1 MRKSL
6 ILISTLA
13 LSLGVAGAQ
22 TAAPATSPV
31 PVTITDV
38 PAGHWAKDAVDRI
51 VQCGLIQGFPDGT
64 FRGNENLTR
73 YQAALIFYRLLQT
86 GALSNCGMD
95 QEGMA
100 SVANGMTEVSTEMA
114 AIAGRVTDLE
124 KLNADQQAR
133 IDALEAKINE
143 MGTMSAGADTAALTA
158 RIDALEAAVQNIP
171 AGPVGPA
178 GPAGPVGPA
187 GPAGAAGVAGTT
199 TTVTPAPV
207 TPATPTPGTTVVIGE
222 PSTDMSMASAKTL
235 YAGIS
240 GGANFVDGSS
250 NCVNKFQQS
259 KQINLCV
266 TAGAMIGSTS
276 VIGPVGAR
284 VAAQYQPGYN
294 AIHADV
300 NATYNISAGNLNP
313 YVGAGLGLTSSK
325 SRTATGNTNATD
337 TYVNA
342 LVGVDFRVTDSIA
355 AFVEGNGRYYLTN
368 KGFGTGLSNV
378 RTDNTGT
385 DFDNG
390 STAAAK
396 TTRGFGGAV
405 KAGLKFYF

>member
-6 ILISTLA
+6 ILLSTLA

-100 SVANGMTEVSTEMA
+100 AVANGMQEVSTEMA

-143 MGTMSAGADTAALTA
+143 MGNMSAGADTAALTA

-207 TPATPTPGTTVVIGE
+207 TPVTPAPSTTVVIGE

-300 NATYNISAGNLNP
+300 NATYNLSAGNLHP

-325 SRTATGNTNATD
+325 SRTTVSNTNATD
-337 TYVNA
+337 TYINA

-378 RTDNTGT
+378 RNDGSGT
-385 DFDNG
+385 DFNNG
-390 STAAAK
+390 STDAAK
-396 TTRGFGGAV
+396 TTKGFGGAV

>member
-6 ILISTLA
+6 ILLSTLA

-22 TAAPATSPV
+22 DAAPVTSPV
-31 PVTITDV
+31 PVTISDV

-64 FRGNENLTR
+64 YRGNENLTR

-86 GALSNCGMD
+86 DALSTCGMSKAD
-95 QEGMA
+95 MA
-100 SVANGMTEVSTEMA
+100 TVANGMQEVSPEMT

-133 IDALEAKINE
+133 LDALEAKINE
-143 MGTMSAGADTAALTA
+143 MGNMSATGDTAAMTA
-158 RIDALEAAVQNIP
+158 RLDALEAAVKNI
-171 AGPVGPA
+171 PA

-187 GPAGAAGVAGTT
+187 GPAGPAGAAGAASTT

-207 TPATPTPGTTVVIGE
+207 TPATPAPGTTVVIGE
-222 PSTDMSMASAKTL
+222 PAMDMSMASAKTL
-235 YAGIS
+235 YVGIT
-240 GGANFVDGSS
+240 GGVNFVDKTSQ
-250 NCVNKFQQS
+250 CINKAQKTNSEVSF
-259 KQINLCV
+259 CV
-266 TAGAMIGSTS
+266 TAGAVIGSTS
-276 VIGPVGAR
+276 VFGPIGAR

-300 NATYNISAGNLNP
+300 NATYNINAGNLHP
-313 YVGAGLGLTSSK
+313 YVGAGLGLTSSD
-325 SRTATGNTNATD
+325 SRTGTNAKATD
-337 TYVNA
+337 TYING
-342 LVGVDFRVTDSIA
+342 LVGLDFRVTDSIA

-368 KGFGTGLSNV
+368 KGFGTGLSDLRV
-378 RTDNTGT
+378 DGSGSTGT
-385 DFDNG
+385 GDKD
-390 STAAAK
+390 SSATK
-396 TTRGFGGAV
+396 TTKGFGGAV